1 MMPLYRIIFGII
13 AVMSASLT
21 LSGAG
26 RDTMSGIFNPRFRS
40 LQVHV
45 NDNDQAPPV
54 IYLDGADRLV
64 VSFDELA
71 EERSYLRCRLAHC
84 NSQWMPDGL
93 VANEFL
99 DGFNDSQVDDYDYSR
114 GTTVHYVN
122 YRITIPNDD
131 MRPTISGNYLL
142 EVYEDGEPDDVLLQ
156 VRFYVAEGWAAVS
169 GSYTGIT
176 DIDHRAAHQQL
187 SIVVDGGDDLTL
199 DDLSNRLSLTVVQ
212 NGRMDNTVSID
223 KPQYITGNTAR
234 FEHLRPLIFP
244 AGNEYRRFETVA
256 INSLSMN
263 VEEMDY
269 VHPFYHAR
277 LRTDMPRGS
286 EGYAYDMTQHGRYR
300 VREQNSADGNVES
313 DYVMTHFTLKSPPL
327 QGYDI
332 YVDSDFMLRRFSPS
346 SRMNY
351 DYDAGVYRMAALLK
365 QGSYNYQYLAVPK
378 GTSAGRTAPL
388 EGDFYQTDNE
398 YLILV
403 YYRVSGAR
411 YDRLIG
417 VALIDGSSPSNF

>member
-1 MMPLYRIIFGII
+1 MHRILAILLVGII
-13 AVMSASLT
+13 ASLT
-21 LSGAG
+21 AVTAKDTTTGPLS
-26 RDTMSGIFNPRFRS
+26 PRFKS
-40 LQVHV
+40 VQAWV

-54 IYLDGADRLV
+54 LFLNGPDQLV
-64 VSFDELA
+64 ITFDELA
-71 EERSYLRCRLAHC
+71 EERSYLRYFLTHC
-84 NSQWMPDGL
+84 NAQWQPDGL

-99 DGFNDSQVDDYDYSR
+99 DGFNDGSVEDYDYSR

-122 YRITIPNDD
+122 YRIAIPNED

-142 EVYEDGEPDDVLLQ
+142 EVYEDGQPDKILLQ
-156 VRFYVAEGWAAVS
+156 VRFYVAEGLADIRGDIS
-169 GSYTGIT
+169 GTT
-176 DIDHRAAHQQL
+176 DIDHRDAHQQ
-187 SIVVDGGDDLTL
+187 INITVDGGDDLTL
-199 DDLSNRLSLTVVQ
+199 DDLSNRLSLVVAQ
-212 NGRMDNTVSID
+212 NGRNDNSVTID
-223 KPQYITGNTAR
+223 KPQYITGHTAR

-263 VEEMDY
+263 VDGMDY
-269 VHPFYHAR
+269 LHPFYHAR
-277 LRTDMPRGS
+277 LRTDYPRAT

-300 VREQNSADGNVES
+300 VREQNSTDSPVEAD
-313 DYVMTHFTLKSPPL
+313 YIMTHFTLKSPPL

-332 YVDSDFMLRRFSPS
+332 YVDGDLTSRRFDPS

-351 DYDAGVYRMAALLK
+351 DYDEGVYRLAVLLK

-378 GTSAGRTAPL
+378 GTSTGQTRPL

-398 YLILV
+398 YLVLV
-403 YYRVSGAR
+403 YYKVPGAR

-417 VALIDGSSPSNF
+417 AALIEASSALPL